1 MKHFAGAQVFEGLS
15 PRRAEIFLPKALNPE
30 ALRFCALNFH
40 IALLNALSELR
51 TRKGSVQMT
60 HVFILYSLWVFIDFY
75 GSVVLKAFLKKRLLC
90 CKATAHASQRRGGR
104 SLKDHLDA
112 RPSNGVHIGTYKPEC
127 RLSYNKTSACWAAK
141 ALVKSLDTL
150 DQELLI
156 RTATHFLD
164 VQADAKES
172 RSHRGLW
179 CRYRFAHQG
188 PSKTKSVS
196 G

>member
-75 GSVVLKAFLKKRLLC
+75 GSVVLKAFLKNAYFAARQQP
-90 CKATAHASQRRGGR
+90 TPASVE
-104 SLKDHLDA
+104 
-112 RPSNGVHIGTYKPEC
+112 GV
-127 RLSYNKTSACWAAK
+127 AA
-141 ALVKSLDTL
+141 
-150 DQELLI
+150 
-156 RTATHFLD
+156 
-164 VQADAKES
+164 
-172 RSHRGLW
+172 
-179 CRYRFAHQG
+179 
-188 PSKTKSVS
+188 SKTTWMQGLVMVCI
-196 G
+196 